1 MTKNIG
7 EILLDIM
14 ETISILKFHKKPAM
28 ILLVDFSKAFDSIS
42 HTFIFDTLSY
52 FNFGPKFINII
63 KTMLSNRQCTV
74 MIDGTE
80 TESFNIERGVPQGDT
95 ASPFIFILVLEILII
110 KLMNDPILT
119 PLKLSN
125 QEFKDE
131 DGGNLEIPPLHCF
144 ADDMTVIL
152 EETEE
157 NLVRLKEIFMEFNNL
172 SGLEIN
178 EGKTYVIRIG
188 DNLDN
193 TDPLT
198 DRVKFKYATNF
209 RLLGIDID
217 NKQNDLQK
225 KLYL

>member
-1 MTKNIG
+1 
-7 EILLDIM
+7 
-14 ETISILKFHKKPAM
+14 
-28 ILLVDFSKAFDSIS
+28 
-42 HTFIFDTLSY
+42 
-52 FNFGPKFINII
+52 
-63 KTMLSNRQCTV
+63 
-74 MIDGTE
+74 
-80 TESFNIERGVPQGDT
+80 
-95 ASPFIFILVLEILII
+95 
-110 KLMNDPILT
+110 MNDPILT

-217 NKQNDLQK
+217 NKLNDLQK